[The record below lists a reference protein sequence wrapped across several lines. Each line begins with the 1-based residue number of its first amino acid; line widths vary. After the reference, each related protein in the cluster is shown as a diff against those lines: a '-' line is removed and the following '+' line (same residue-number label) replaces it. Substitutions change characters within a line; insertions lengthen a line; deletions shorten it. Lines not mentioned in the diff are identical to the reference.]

1 MSLTSATNAIQRL
14 SLNPIMVAGHMT
26 SIAQDLSKLA
36 AEDEASAQVRAKEVM
51 TALCEAYGFNPNT
64 QSKPFAFQDGLA
76 VIPVHGTLL
85 NRFGACYGYVTG
97 YSFLRRQREAAMQDP
112 DVKHII
118 YDCNSGGGEAAGC
131 MEFAQESF
139 EMRGIKPST
148 AIVDSNCYSACFAI
162 ASGCDQIIVTPSGGA
177 GSIGV
182 LSMHVDVSKMLDN
195 FGVKITLLH
204 KGDHKVQ
211 GNPFEELSDD
221 ARASIEASI
230 GHTYDR
236 FTTLVAQN
244 RNMDVKTV
252 IDTQARCYNA
262 DAALE
267 LGLIDGV
274 ASPMEAIRVILSG
287 GSTSTTETG
296 ENLMPFTPEEQ
307 AEVQKAERD
316 RISAITTCEHATG
329 RSKLA
334 NHLAFNTSMSAAD
347 ATAILSASATE
358 AAVAPVVTTAATTT
372 AATTTAPAVTTTT
385 AAATTNF
392 QTAMDQGDHPNVG
405 ADAAASGQDAEKDQA
420 DELMSAYSAQT
431 GYKFDKK

>member
-1 MSLTSATNAIQRL
+1 MSLTSATAAIQRL
-14 SLNPIMVAGHMT
+14 SLNPIMIAGHMT
-26 SIAQDLSKLA
+26 NIAQDLSKLA
-36 AEDEASAQVRAKEVM
+36 AEDEASSQVRAKEVM
-51 TALCEAYGFNPNT
+51 TALCEAYGFDAST

-195 FGVKITLLH
+195 FGVKVTLLH
-204 KGDHKVQ
+204 KGDYKVQ
-211 GNPFEELSDD
+211 GNPFEELSED

-236 FTTLVAQN
+236 FTKLVAQN
-244 RNMDVKTV
+244 RNMDVKSV
-252 IDTQARCYNA
+252 IDTQARCYDA

-274 ASPMEAIRVILSG
+274 ASPMEAIRAILSG
-287 GSTSTTETG
+287 GDTPTTEAK
-296 ENLMPFTPEEQ
+296 ENQMITPEEKEE
-307 AEVQKAERD
+307 AQKAERD

-334 NHLAFNTSMSAAD
+334 NHLAFNTNMSAED
-347 ATAILSASATE
+347 AKAILSA
-358 AAVAPVVTTAATTT
+358 APAEATTVVIGQESAGGPAQQT
-372 AATTTAPAVTTTT
+372 AQGTTEQN
-385 AAATTNF
+385 NF
-392 QTAMDQGDHPNVG
+392 QKAMDQGNHPQVG
-405 ADAAASGQDAEKDQA
+405 ADAAASQEEETDPAQD
-420 DELMSAYSAQT
+420 LMAAYTAQT
-431 GYKFDKK
+431 GYQFTK